1 MMRSRQ
7 VMKVGCLIALCTAAA
22 GCVNLN
28 KSYPEKRSF
37 VLEVS
42 RDQETGPPRIGPVLK
57 IARFR
62 VSPQFEGRELV
73 VRTGEFQYD
82 MHFYDVW
89 LVTPGAML
97 GQQFYAW
104 LSRTGQFQYVLLG
117 SNHAEAAYVLA
128 GDITAF
134 HGDYREG
141 RQPTAVLG
149 LDLHVIDGKQEASVV
164 WQRRYRQE
172 VPLSDRLPDEL
183 ARGLNEALRLVLL
196 DVEKDLLFLGRPS
209 APR

>member
-1 MMRSRQ
+1 MRSRQ
-7 VMKVGCLIALCTAAA
+7 IMKVGCLIALWAAVA
-22 GCVNLN
+22 GCVSLN

-42 RDQETGPPRIGPVLK
+42 RDHETGSPRIGPILK

-62 VSPQFEGRELV
+62 VAPQFEGRELV

-89 LVTPGAML
+89 LVAPGAML

-117 SNHAEAAYVLA
+117 SNHVEPTYVLE
-128 GDITAF
+128 GGITAF

-149 LDLHVIDGKQEASVV
+149 LDLHVIDGKQETSVV

-172 VPLSDRLPDEL
+172 VPLSGRSPDEL
-183 ARGLNEALRLVLL
+183 ARGLNEALRLVLV
-196 DVEKDLLFLGRPS
+196 DVERELQSVGRPS
-209 APR
+209 VPR

>member
-1 MMRSRQ
+1 
-7 VMKVGCLIALCTAAA
+7 MKVGCLIALWAAAA

-42 RDQETGPPRIGPVLK
+42 RDQETRPPSTGPILK

-82 MHFYDVW
+82 MNFYDVW
-89 LVTPGAML
+89 LVAPGAML

-117 SNHAEAAYVLA
+117 SNHVETAYVLA

-149 LDLHVIDGKQEASVV
+149 LDLHVTDGKQEASVV

-172 VPLSDRLPDEL
+172 VPLSDRSPDEL
-183 ARGLNEALRLVLL
+183 ARGLSETLRLVLL

-209 APR
+209 VPR